1 MGAYS
6 CVYYHK
12 TVLSGQGKPDD
23 VFQLRSR
30 MFYFCILVKSED
42 RLLYCRLIEYRVVQ
56 CQLEHALC
64 FLGCVR
70 SLRVL
75 EKCF

>member
-42 RLLYCRLIEYRVVQ
+42 RLLYCRLLEYRVVQ
-56 CQLEHALC
+56 C
-64 FLGCVR
+64 
-70 SLRVL
+70 
-75 EKCF
+75 